1 MKSYVTEGTGSQQT
15 LRNSQDNKV
24 PIYDSLA
31 DAEADLSNLKVGQI
45 VATKDTGDELP
56 QPVDVVEEGNLH
68 AVTSNAVADIFSA
81 NIDNTKFA
89 LSTTANVEV
98 TAQYTG
104 LLYVVIKQENTN
116 RSAIFEN
123 GTELI
128 ADDNYSEGSYYR
140 TFTVLIRKGRKYKW
154 MGNSGIMYFQNF
166 IPFNLS

>member
-68 AVTSNAVADIFSA
+68 AVSSNAVAESGKLSELVTATEA
-81 NIDNTKFA
+81 NISSGDTMPYDGFIIAYYAWRTASNNWVKRNNILIGFTSGSNTDRH
-89 LSTTANVEV
+89 N
-98 TAQYTG
+98 
-104 LLYVVIKQENTN
+104 
-116 RSAIFEN
+116 
-123 GTELI
+123 
-128 ADDNYSEGSYYR
+128 GSY
-140 TFTVLIRKGRKYKW
+140 T
-154 MGNSGIMYFQNF
+154 
-166 IPFNLS
+166 IPFNKGDVIEWDLQNEEVYFCFYESRR